1 MKKWFYALTKLFLF
15 FSAEIK
21 IYLELIQQYLQE
33 QQWLSDD
40 KSNQADNCDS

>member
-1 MKKWFYALTKLFLF
+1 MILCINQIIPV

-40 KSNQADNCDS
+40 KSNQAENCDS